1 MVQKIP
7 ATSLDSQRPFRNMVI
22 NGDMEIAQRGTS
34 ATTVVYDT
42 VHTVDQW
49 KANYTQ
55 GATSVFSVEQ
65 STDVPSGQ
73 GFKKSL
79 LYKCTTA
86 ESSLN
91 AAQRMFPLFRVE
103 DNNAQHLEFGTSN
116 AKSVTLSFWVK
127 SNLTGTY
134 QINFFNNPAAKY
146 ISDTYVI
153 NSANTW
159 EFKTCHFAGDQGTA
173 TTTAGNSG
181 VQAEFCLS
189 AGSNYTSGTAP
200 ANTTTTYPAF
210 DNANR
215 AASHGVN
222 MASSTDNN
230 WYITGVQL
238 EAGGTGTNFTDPS
251 DFEFLPHDVQ
261 LQRCARY
268 LRMLKMQG
276 IHYTYQFATNW
287 SRINPTY
294 ANAASEM
301 RAVPSAAWKTA
312 TPTFDA
318 SATAITTDTNEFRW
332 GYNGTT
338 VDTSPSATLGIDN
351 IGFYSLSIYNS
362 GINHSSDGKSGFCS
376 FKVQPT
382 IILNSEL

>member
-7 ATSLDSQRPFRNMVI
+7 ATSLDSQRPFRNMII

-91 AAQRMFPLFRVE
+91 AAQRMFPLVRVE
-103 DNNAQHLEFGTSN
+103 DKNVQHLEFGTSN

-134 QINFFNNPAAKY
+134 QINLFNNPASKY
-146 ISDTYVI
+146 ISNTYVI

-159 EFKTCHFAGDQGTA
+159 EFKTCHFAGDQDTA
-173 TTTAGNSG
+173 STTTGAAGL
-181 VQAEFCLS
+181 QPEFVLS

-200 ANTTTTYPAF
+200 ANTTTSYPAF
-210 DNANR
+210 ANANR

-222 MASSTDNN
+222 MASSTSNN

-261 LQRCARY
+261 LRRCQRYFQLFNDGSYDNEGLFTGTLYTNIAAYGYIYLQTPMRASPSLYEVTGTNYWVAYTNNSNNTFDDMGINGDASNTFVMELYVPSSGNLSLGSGGQSVFIRTHNTAAR
-268 LRMLKMQG
+268 LG
-276 IHYTYQFATNW
+276 
-287 SRINPTY
+287 
-294 ANAASEM
+294 ANA
-301 RAVPSAAWKTA
+301 
-312 TPTFDA
+312 
-318 SATAITTDTNEFRW
+318 
-332 GYNGTT
+332 
-338 VDTSPSATLGIDN
+338 
-351 IGFYSLSIYNS
+351 
-362 GINHSSDGKSGFCS
+362 
-376 FKVQPT
+376 
-382 IILNSEL
+382 EL

>member
-22 NGDMEIAQRGTS
+22 NGDMAIAQRGTS

-91 AAQRMFPLFRVE
+91 AAHRMFPLFRVE
-103 DNNAQHLEFGTSN
+103 DNNVLDLEFGTSN

-134 QINFFNNPAAKY
+134 QINLFNNPASKY

-173 TTTAGNSG
+173 TTTAGNAG
-181 VQAEFCLS
+181 LQAEFCLS

-200 ANTTTTYPAF
+200 ANTTTTYPTFA
-210 DNANR
+210 NANR

-222 MASSTDNN
+222 MASSTSNN

-261 LQRCARY
+261 LRRCQRYFQLFNDGSYDNEGLFNGTLYTTSTLYGYIPLQTPMRAGPSLY
-268 LRMLKMQG
+268 EVTGTDYWVAYTNGSNNTFDDMG
-276 IHYTYQFATNW
+276 INGDASNTFICEVYVPSSGNLSLGSGGQSAFVRTH
-287 SRINPTY
+287 
-294 ANAASEM
+294 NAAA
-301 RAVPSAAWKTA
+301 RLG
-312 TPTFDA
+312 A
-318 SATAITTDTNEFRW
+318 SA
-332 GYNGTT
+332 
-338 VDTSPSATLGIDN
+338 
-351 IGFYSLSIYNS
+351 
-362 GINHSSDGKSGFCS
+362 
-376 FKVQPT
+376 
-382 IILNSEL
+382 EL

>member
-22 NGDMEIAQRGTS
+22 NGDMAIAQRGTS

-91 AAQRMFPLFRVE
+91 AAHRMFPLFRVE
-103 DNNAQHLEFGTSN
+103 DNNVLDLEFGTSN

-134 QINFFNNPAAKY
+134 QINLFNNPASKY

-173 TTTAGNSG
+173 TTTAGNAG
-181 VQAEFCLS
+181 LQAEFCLS

-200 ANTTTTYPAF
+200 ANTTTTYPTFA
-210 DNANR
+210 NANR

-222 MASSTDNN
+222 MASSTSNN

-261 LQRCARY
+261 LKRCQRYFQLFNDGSYDNEGLFNGTLYTTSTLYGYIPLQTPMRAGPSLY
-268 LRMLKMQG
+268 EVTGTDYWVAYTNGSNNTFDDMG
-276 IHYTYQFATNW
+276 INGDASNTFICEVYVPSSGNLSLGSGGQSAFVRTH
-287 SRINPTY
+287 
-294 ANAASEM
+294 NAAA
-301 RAVPSAAWKTA
+301 RLG
-312 TPTFDA
+312 A
-318 SATAITTDTNEFRW
+318 SA
-332 GYNGTT
+332 
-338 VDTSPSATLGIDN
+338 
-351 IGFYSLSIYNS
+351 
-362 GINHSSDGKSGFCS
+362 
-376 FKVQPT
+376 
-382 IILNSEL
+382 EL

>member
-7 ATSLDSQRPFRNMVI
+7 VTSLDSQRPFRNMVI
-22 NGDMEIAQRGTS
+22 NGDMAIAQRGTS

-91 AAQRMFPLFRVE
+91 AGQRMFPLFRVE
-103 DNNAQHLEFGTSN
+103 DKNAQHLEFGTSN

-134 QINFFNNPAAKY
+134 QINLFNNPASKY

-173 TTTAGNSG
+173 TTTAGDAG
-181 VQAEFCLS
+181 LQAEFCLS

-200 ANTTTTYPAF
+200 ANTTTSYPAF
-210 DNANR
+210 ANANR

-222 MASSTDNN
+222 MASSTSNN

-261 LQRCARY
+261 LQRCQRY
-268 LRMLKMQG
+268 LLNLIGNSYSYIAQG
-276 IHYTYQFATNW
+276 NFYTATYFHFTYQF
-287 SRINPTY
+287 PV
-294 ANAASEM
+294 EM
-301 RAVPSAAWKTA
+301 RATPSADSTDTSGAFRVYSNGGYDLIDEVNLVHGSTRQA
-312 TPTFDA
+312 TLRNNTDLASGGHNVQSANVVGHGGGLYNPDA
-318 SATAITTDTNEFRW
+318 S
-332 GYNGTT
+332 
-338 VDTSPSATLGIDN
+338 
-351 IGFYSLSIYNS
+351 
-362 GINHSSDGKSGFCS
+362 
-376 FKVQPT
+376 T
-382 IILNSEL
+382 ILRLKAEL